1 MQLALQDFA
10 VEVKNVPAGAEV
22 LDVAKTF
29 KPDIVFADVL
39 LPKRSGYEVCADFR
53 KHKDPGLA
61 QVPVVL
67 MWSGFMAL
75 DADRATKAGYSGK
88 LEKPFDADTL
98 RELIMALVPKAKT
111 NPIADFLSFPNL
123 PNFIEESSQPSEP
136 VPMELPDSS
145 DIPQSLQ
152 WKGNAPA
159 EKLPHNLP
167 KLPSQTPNSNPT
179 KAATQP
185 PGWGVNEDDEV
196 ITVIREMPLEQIH
209 TDDHGDAEEEV
220 SVIHLDTNIEAES
233 FESEDFKESPIV
245 VPKSSSEIEDSDDS
259 EWKRQDLSKFKI
271 DDEENL
277 EDDFAQKFIIP
288 ENELNLNEL
297 QIQND

>member
-1 MQLALQDFA
+1 
-10 VEVKNVPAGAEV
+10 
-22 LDVAKTF
+22 
-29 KPDIVFADVL
+29 
-39 LPKRSGYEVCADFR
+39 
-53 KHKDPGLA
+53 
-61 QVPVVL
+61 
-67 MWSGFMAL
+67 MAL

-159 EKLPHNLP
+159 EKLPQNLP

-185 PGWGVNEDDEV
+185 PGWEVNEDDEV

-209 TDDHGDAEEEV
+209 NDDHDM
-220 SVIHLDTNIEAES
+220 LY
-233 FESEDFKESPIV
+233 ESPFFH
-245 VPKSSSEIEDSDDS
+245 
-259 EWKRQDLSKFKI
+259 LSLF
-271 DDEENL
+271 
-277 EDDFAQKFIIP
+277 QWP
-288 ENELNLNEL
+288 CSTTSYY
-297 QIQND
+297 